1 MRGSDDVSEAGER
14 APCRYGRF
22 DQSIF
27 RAFAF
32 GESKRALGKYMI
44 ELIFDNETAIILLL
58 FGALIE
64 FRHD

>member
-44 ELIFDNETAIILLL
+44 ELIFDNLNAIIYCYL
-58 FGALIE
+58 GP
-64 FRHD
+64 